1 MKKIYSVIF
10 LLLLGV
16 QTAHADRNDGAYA
29 YLQGDYETAYNTMI
43 SLANTSDDE
52 IAQYYLGVM
61 YMKGQGV
68 EQDYEEAGEWFR
80 KASEQGL
87 SVAMYKLAGLYTKG
101 QGVPKD
107 LEFAYVW
114 YSVAAVHEHQKS
126 INMIEK
132 AKSNLSSEDL
142 ASANQ
147 LVAEYVE
154 KYGPKDENEGKTVGT
169 DPTASKN

>member
-1 MKKIYSVIF
+1 MKKIYCVIF
-10 LLLLGV
+10 LMFLGI

-43 SLANTSDDE
+43 SLANTSDDK

-68 EQDYEEAGEWFR
+68 EQDYEKAGEWFR

-87 SVAMYKLAGLYTKG
+87 AVAMYKLANLYTKG
-101 QGVPKD
+101 EGVPKD

-114 YSVAAVHEHQKS
+114 YSVAAVQEHQKS
-126 INMIEK
+126 INILNK
-132 AKSNLSSEDL
+132 ARAKLSNEELT
-142 ASANQ
+142 SANQ

-154 KYGPKDENEGKTVGT
+154 KYGPKDEEEGKTIGS
-169 DPTASKN
+169 DPTAKK

>member
-1 MKKIYSVIF
+1 MKKIYCVIF
-10 LLLLGV
+10 LLLLGA
-16 QTAHADRNDGAYA
+16 QTVHADRNDGAYA

-43 SLANTSDDE
+43 SLAKTSDDK

-68 EQDYEEAGEWFR
+68 EQDFDKAGEWFR

-87 SVAMYKLAGLYTKG
+87 AVAMYKLAGLYTKG
-101 QGVPKD
+101 EGVPKD
-107 LEFAYVW
+107 MEFAYVW
-114 YSVAAVHEHQKS
+114 YSVGAVHNHQKS
-126 INMIEK
+126 INMVEK
-132 AKSNLSSEDL
+132 AKSSLSNEEL

-154 KYGPKDENEGKTVGT
+154 KYGPKEEEEGKTIGN
-169 DPTASKN
+169 DPTAKK

>member
-1 MKKIYSVIF
+1 MKKIYSVILIMLMGIQF
-10 LLLLGV
+10 
-16 QTAHADRNDGAYA
+16 AHADRNDGAYA

-43 SLANTSDDE
+43 SLANTSDDK

-68 EQDYEEAGEWFR
+68 EQDFEKAGEWFR

-87 SVAMYKLAGLYTKG
+87 AVAMYKLAELYTNGK
-101 QGVPKD
+101 GVPKD

-114 YSVAAVHEHQKS
+114 YSVGAVHKHQKS
-126 INMIEK
+126 INSVEK
-132 AKSNLSSEDL
+132 AKAKLTSEEL
-142 ASANQ
+142 ASANK

-154 KYGPKDENEGKTVGT
+154 KYGPKDEEEGKVVGK

>member
-16 QTAHADRNDGAYA
+16 QTAYADRNDGAYA

-43 SLANTSDDE
+43 SLAKTSDDK

-68 EQDYEEAGEWFR
+68 EQDFDKAGEWFR

-87 SVAMYKLAGLYTKG
+87 AVAMYKLAGLYTKG
-101 QGVPKD
+101 EGVPKD

-114 YSVAAVHEHQKS
+114 YSVGAVYNHQKS
-126 INMIEK
+126 INMVEK
-132 AKSNLSSEDL
+132 TKSSLSSEEL
-142 ASANQ
+142 TSANQ

-154 KYGPKDENEGKTVGT
+154 KYGPKEEEEGKTIGT
-169 DPTASKN
+169 DPTAKK

>member
-10 LLLLGV
+10 LMILGV
-16 QTAHADRNDGAYA
+16 QTVHADRNDGAYA

-43 SLANTSDDE
+43 SLAKTSDDK

-68 EQDYEEAGEWFR
+68 EQDFEKAGEWFR

-87 SVAMYKLAGLYTKG
+87 AVAMYKLAGLYTKG
-101 QGVPKD
+101 EGVPKD

-114 YSVAAVHEHQKS
+114 YSVGAVHNHQKS
-126 INMIEK
+126 RNM
-132 AKSNLSSEDL
+132 DL
-142 ASANQ
+142 KKKKKKKVK
-147 LVAEYVE
+147 L
-154 KYGPKDENEGKTVGT
+154 
-169 DPTASKN
+169 

>member
-1 MKKIYSVIF
+1 MKRIYCVIF
-10 LLLLGV
+10 LMLLGI
-16 QTAHADRNDGAYA
+16 QTALADLNDGTYA

-43 SLANTSDDE
+43 SLAKTSEDK
-52 IAQYYLGVM
+52 IAQYYLGIM

-68 EQDYEEAGEWFR
+68 EQDYEKAGEWFR

-87 SVAMYKLAGLYTKG
+87 AVAMYKLAGLYTEGK
-101 QGVPKD
+101 GVPKD

-114 YSVAAVHEHQKS
+114 YSVGAVHNHQKS
-126 INMIEK
+126 INIVDEAK
-132 AKSNLSSEDL
+132 AKLSSEEL
-142 ASANQ
+142 ISANQ

-154 KYGPKDENEGKTVGT
+154 KYGPKDEKEGKLVGT

>member
-10 LLLLGV
+10 LMFLGV

-43 SLANTSDDE
+43 SLAKTSDDE
-52 IAQYYLGVM
+52 IAQYYLGIM

-68 EQDYEEAGEWFR
+68 EQDFDKAGEWFR

-87 SVAMYKLAGLYTKG
+87 AVAMYKLAGLYTKG
-101 QGVPKD
+101 EGVPKD

-114 YSVAAVHEHQKS
+114 YSVAAVQEHQKS
-126 INMIEK
+126 INILDKAREK
-132 AKSNLSSEDL
+132 LSDEEL

-154 KYGPKDENEGKTVGT
+154 KYGAKDEEEGKSIGK
-169 DPTASKN
+169 DPTASKQ

>member
-10 LLLLGV
+10 MMLLGV
-16 QTAHADRNDGAYA
+16 QTVLADRNDGAYA

-43 SLANTSDDE
+43 SLANTSDDK

-61 YMKGQGV
+61 TMKGQGV
-68 EQDYEEAGEWFR
+68 EQDYEQAGEWFR

-87 SVAMYKLAGLYTKG
+87 AVAMYKLADLYTKG
-101 QGVPKD
+101 NGVPKD

-114 YSVAAVHEHQKS
+114 YSVGAVHKHEKS
-126 INMIEK
+126 MNMIEK
-132 AKSNLSSEDL
+132 AKSNLSSEEL

-147 LVAEYVE
+147 LIAEYVE
-154 KYGPKDENEGKTVGT
+154 KYGPKDETEGKTKGV
-169 DPTASKN
+169 DPTTAKK

>member
-1 MKKIYSVIF
+1 MNKIYVVI
-10 LLLLGV
+10 LLMLLGA
-16 QTAHADRNDGAYA
+16 QTVLADRNDGAYA

-43 SLANTSDDE
+43 SLANTSDDK

-68 EQDYEEAGEWFR
+68 EQDYEKAGEWFR

-87 SVAMYKLAGLYTKG
+87 AVAMYKLAGLYTEG
-101 QGVPKD
+101 NGVPKD

-114 YSVAAVHEHQKS
+114 YSVGAVQKHQKS

-132 AKSNLSSEDL
+132 AKSRLSSEEL
-142 ASANQ
+142 TSANQ
-147 LVAEYVE
+147 LIAEYVE
-154 KYGPKDENEGKTVGT
+154 KYGPKDETEGKTKGV
-169 DPTASKN
+169 DPTTAKK